1 MCLQTRALTGVIGA
15 FSDMNTN
22 TYAGHAFRLRTSKGA
37 LLLEYVATPTGR
49 MSFDTVRRTHV
60 LWIASGSPAPQHRA
74 FRLFTV
80 ELRLQRLLGFAAV
93 AGFACGFPRPFACS
107 ILGRGGGGDALR
119 RPRVRAPAL

>member
-49 MSFDTVRRTHV
+49 MSFDTVQTHMFCG
-60 LWIASGSPAPQHRA
+60 LPQDPLHRNTAPLGCHEVKA
-74 FRLFTV
+74 FSNNDKNALVFHV
-80 ELRLQRLLGFAAV
+80 VGV
-93 AGFACGFPRPFACS
+93 CG
-107 ILGRGGGGDALR
+107 G
-119 RPRVRAPAL
+119 